1 MKSATKLLPLKRGE
15 RVHIVSTATPP
26 PAVWRICLLL
36 TYSVLYALTMS
47 VARIR
52 EKKLSVETVRVC
64 FFTFKKNSYRFNL
77 KIIICLVR
85 RDELIHWNTLNLSFN
100 YSPAGCYAEF
110 RIMRGCKREPGG
122 RTRIYTW
129 LADWL
134 TYLLEFCCVSLV
146 H

>member
-85 RDELIHWNTLNLSFN
+85 RDELIH
-100 YSPAGCYAEF
+100 
-110 RIMRGCKREPGG
+110 
-122 RTRIYTW
+122 
-129 LADWL
+129 
-134 TYLLEFCCVSLV
+134 
-146 H
+146 